1 MSDAAGTPGANPEQ
15 EHVNSWPV
23 DELEPHSKNVEIY
36 REKSLSRDFVESIK
50 KRGVEVPLLVTKQG
64 IVIDGSRRLR
74 AAREIGLVEVPVV
87 ERAFDSELDEREAVV
102 HLNKNRVKT
111 FLQRMREA
119 EELFRIEKARA
130 KHRQGVEPGTEF
142 AASEYGR
149 SRDKVAN
156 EVEIGSGET
165 LRKAMIIWEARE
177 NEGALG
183 QTSRTV
189 LKEINE
195 GGESIHR
202 YFPSS
207 VIS

>member
-130 KHRQGVEPGTEF
+130 KHPRVLNQ
-142 AASEYGR
+142 AR
-149 SRDKVAN
+149 SSQPAN
-156 EVEIGSGET
+156 
-165 LRKAMIIWEARE
+165 MD
-177 NEGALG
+177 ALA
-183 QTSRTV
+183 TKWPTKWRLV
-189 LKEINE
+189 PVRRFEK
-195 GGESIHR
+195 R
-202 YFPSS
+202 
-207 VIS
+207 